1 MGAFKKHG
9 RNQAHDG
16 AHDAANADGNGIGDE
31 LRAVCRFHERKREAL
46 CKLADDEKFQNKRD
60 RRHNG
65 QFMQGKQKGFA
76 CDTAGVQRDIVDN
89 HAVDHDNSHDSGE
102 NGVLYFVFVL
112 KLDMNFD
119 YLFRSSYM
127 PV

>member
-1 MGAFKKHG
+1 MGVFKKHG
-9 RNQAHDG
+9 RDQAHDG
-16 AHDAANADGNGIGDE
+16 THDAANADGNGIGDE

-46 CKLADDEKFQNKRD
+46 CKLADDEEFQNKRD

-89 HAVDHDNSHDSGE
+89 HAIDHDNSHDSGE
-102 NGVLYFVFVL
+102 NGVLYFVL
-112 KLDMNFD
+112 GIKI
-119 YLFRSSYM
+119 
-127 PV
+127 PPE